1 MPQKLIRLLPLL
13 LLLTTPIMAQSS
25 REPGPSLQQR
35 AQSLEPLIIE
45 SARRY
50 GLDPRV
56 VSIVCFLESRYQP
69 TAISPKGARGSMQFM
84 PATALR
90 YGLLNPQDPRA
101 SIDAGAHYL
110 HDLLVKFGGRLDLA
124 LAAYNAGEGTV
135 ESFQTGRP
143 LVLTSGKIINP
154 TRRITGGVPP
164 YPETQQYVKSGI
176 ALFRGA
182 SDPREVQQTFRSR
195 MNTPALPINKKKNKA
210 AMPSITKK
218 DASLFIEVQ

>member
-1 MPQKLIRLLPLL
+1 MPQKLICPLPLL
-13 LLLTTPIMAQSS
+13 LLLTTTIIAQSS
-25 REPGPSLQQR
+25 REPGPSLQKR

-69 TAISPKGARGSMQFM
+69 TAISPKGARGPMQFM

-110 HDLLVKFGGRLDLA
+110 RDLLMKFGGRLDLA

-135 ESFQTGRP
+135 ESFRTGRP

-154 TRRITGGVPP
+154 RRRITGGVPP
-164 YPETQQYVKSGI
+164 YLETQQYVKSGV
-176 ALFRGA
+176 ALFLRA
-182 SDPREVQQTFRSR
+182 SDARGVQQTFHSR
-195 MNTPALPINKKKNKA
+195 MNSPALPQNRNKNKGT
-210 AMPSITKK
+210 MPSKTKK
-218 DASLFIEVQ
+218 VASLFIEVQ